1 MFDEEIIKAISSSS
15 IMFIAQIQYKQLNMK
30 KGAEPLQDAFDAQF
44 LKLELFKR
52 ETHLL
57 ELSPNEFED
66 STDWLGLTNSE
77 GIEHEFL
84 TIHKYNRELDIIT
97 TENEGDLKFPSVNM
111 TVPTTKLVIELADTR
126 NIYSRSNYTF
136 FALLGDFGGFNEA
149 IVLMPAFLMS
159 LYSSK

>member
-1 MFDEEIIKAISSSS
+1 
-15 IMFIAQIQYKQLNMK
+15 MK